1 MKLTKRFDIT
11 SDVDDRINQ
20 WLRGSNGCL
29 REIHSL
35 VYCGDFIMVMYEEI
49 ILDEAAVV
57 VEAAEE
63 IIKQTFKEPKTPHIR
78 REDLNLP

>member
-1 MKLTKRFDIT
+1 
-11 SDVDDRINQ
+11 
-20 WLRGSNGCL
+20 
-29 REIHSL
+29 
-35 VYCGDFIMVMYEEI
+35 MVMYEEI